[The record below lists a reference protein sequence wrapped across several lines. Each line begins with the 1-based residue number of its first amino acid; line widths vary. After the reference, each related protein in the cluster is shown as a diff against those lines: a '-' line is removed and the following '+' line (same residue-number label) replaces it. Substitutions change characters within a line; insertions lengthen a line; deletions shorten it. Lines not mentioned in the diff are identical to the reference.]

1 MFSNHLKKMYLYN
14 WFVWIR
20 QQTRTKHCFSFICFK
35 FLLIYNTPLDA
46 IYLLKKLSFVT
57 SNCSHSGFGWLCSHG
72 DLSLIFPV
80 SSWLMSQCPFFLGA
94 TYFSSYHVKKNVASA
109 RHSFSNA
116 LTAHGVQA
124 SPLSSI
130 YCNRSTS
137 RHTAFPLTGRT
148 AFPLTVRALV

>member
-1 MFSNHLKKMYLYN
+1 MNQTTNKNQTLLFIYMFQVSFDLQHSFRCHL
-14 WFVWIR
+14 FVEE
-20 QQTRTKHCFSFICFK
+20 TE
-35 FLLIYNTPLDA
+35 
-46 IYLLKKLSFVT
+46 SFVT

-137 RHTAFPLTGRT
+137 RHTAFPLT
-148 AFPLTVRALV
+148 VRALM